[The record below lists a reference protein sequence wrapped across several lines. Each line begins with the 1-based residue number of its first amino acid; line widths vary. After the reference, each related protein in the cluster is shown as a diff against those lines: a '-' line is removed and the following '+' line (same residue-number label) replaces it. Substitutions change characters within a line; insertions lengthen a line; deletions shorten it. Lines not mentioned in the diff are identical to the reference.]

1 MPPAMRPST
10 KRRKAGGL
18 ALAGAALLA
27 GCATAP
33 PDPVCAAIRDFANA
47 TPPGTTHAVEMTT
60 RRFTDGRF
68 GASTECADGGYGP
81 GRPLCKALVEHSS
94 REFPVGNVKHVL
106 ACIHADRRF
115 DLPVANVRSLSGE
128 IVSYEMPGVDEAV
141 TLTLVF
147 AAVQETGSQAPPLLR
162 LVARRAPAGR

>member
-1 MPPAMRPST
+1 M
-10 KRRKAGGL
+10 AGGL

-60 RRFTDGRF
+60 RWFTGGLF
-68 GASTECADGGYGP
+68 GARAECVDGGYGP

-94 REFPVGNVKHVL
+94 REFPVGNVQHVL

-115 DLPVANVRSLSGE
+115 DLPVANVRALSGE
-128 IVSYEMPGVDEAV
+128 IVSYEMPGVDGSV

-147 AAVQETGSQAPPLLR
+147 DAIQKTGSEATPSLR
-162 LVARRAPAGR
+162 LVARRDPAGR